1 MIEEMEIYSGLRG
14 RSGRCG
20 RGERSRE
27 DTTRLGEGATG
38 QRGTVTRCAFGRLGK
53 KHKGQERPSQGYF
66 LQCFLSIHRVMEG
79 GLGEMHASAP
89 WRWEEVDTNKTLLCM
104 APFRSPEKP
113 IPAEHRVCRLP
124 RPSIQ
129 STLLGL
135 RASSWL
141 VGLFLGISLGGV
153 FRPTTP

>member
-27 DTTRLGEGATG
+27 DTTRLDWEGATG
-38 QRGTVTRCAFGRLGK
+38 QRGAVTRCAFGRLGK

-104 APFRSPEKP
+104 APW
-113 IPAEHRVCRLP
+113 IPLARKANTRRVSRLP
-124 RPSIQ
+124 ASPSVHPVNAAWVA
-129 STLLGL
+129 GL
-135 RASSWL
+135 ELACGFVSWH
-141 VGLFLGISLGGV
+141 
-153 FRPTTP
+153 